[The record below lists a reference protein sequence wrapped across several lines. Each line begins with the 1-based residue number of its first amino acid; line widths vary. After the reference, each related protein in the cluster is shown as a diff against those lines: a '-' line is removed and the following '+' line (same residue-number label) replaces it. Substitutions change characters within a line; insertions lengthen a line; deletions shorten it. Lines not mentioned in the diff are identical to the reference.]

1 MRWYTTF
8 VLYLST
14 NYKNT
19 FRGTYWSSS
28 SERRTVCI
36 PVYMIL

>member
-14 NYKNT
+14 KYKNT
-19 FRGTYWSSS
+19 FPGTCRSSS
-28 SERRTVCI
+28 
-36 PVYMIL
+36 